1 MLQPNTVAMHVFCC
15 HHVHLNVNLKFGCM
29 VQYILLIVFAMKS
42 MPLVVSK
49 GITVLVGVFMRNYL
63 QELC

>member
-1 MLQPNTVAMHVFCC
+1 M
-15 HHVHLNVNLKFGCM
+15 HLNVNLKFGCM